1 MKKNNKKILVIC
13 ISGLCFLLM
22 TACLSTDSLLQ
33 LASELTTSTKPTYTN
48 QEAIGALKDAL
59 VEGVIATSGVLSKEN
74 SYYKNS
80 LYKIYLPEEASS
92 MLHVIE
98 KIPGG
103 SSVIEDVVLR
113 LNRTAEESAKEII
126 PIFKNAITS
135 MTITDGIQIVTGGNR
150 AATDYLKEKTYSQ
163 LVNVYKPKVSTVLK
177 QPLVANISADKAWST
192 LVTKYNAIAI
202 PANKTAQLLQQP
214 EPMPLVEVDLASYA
228 TEKALD
234 AVFIQLGNEEQK
246 IRANPYEYT
255 SALIQKVFGAV
266 LQGK

>member
-13 ISGLCFLLM
+13 ISGLCFFLI
-22 TACLSTDSLLQ
+22 TACLSTNSLLQ
-33 LASELTTSTKPTYTN
+33 IASELTTGTKLSYTN
-48 QEAIGALKDAL
+48 QEAVGALKDAL
-59 VEGVIATSGVLSKEN
+59 VEGAIATSGVLSKEN

-80 LYKIYLPEEASS
+80 LYKIYLPEEASP
-92 MLHVIE
+92 MLNAIE

-103 SSVIEDVVLR
+103 SSLIEDVVLR
-113 LNRTAEESAKEII
+113 LNRTAEESAEEII

-135 MTITDGIQIVTGGNR
+135 MTITDGIKIVTGGDR

-163 LVNVYKPKVSTVLK
+163 LVNLYRPKISTVLK

-192 LVTKYNAIAI
+192 LVTKYNTIAI
-202 PANKTAQLLQQP
+202 PANKAALLLKQP
-214 EPMPLVEVDLASYA
+214 EPMPMVEVDLASYA
-228 TEKALD
+228 TKKALD

-266 LQGK
+266 LQGN